1 MPGDTLDYLY
11 STDRAS
17 WEAWKQQIPRDV
29 TIEQRL
35 NDLRDIDRRFDLT
48 ELLTDREPGD
58 PLEPPIVI
66 ETLIPGA
73 RERVVVAPDDAV
85 DINLAALQI
94 RRRCMTALPAA
105 RTNGCDK
112 AADEINEIKQ
122 VADAILEI
130 DD

>member
-35 NDLRDIDRRFDLT
+35 NDLREIDRHYDLR
-48 ELLTDREPGD
+48 ELTDTTAPTETKAD
-58 PLEPPIVI
+58 ALNLQPL
-66 ETLIPGA
+66 A
-73 RERVVVAPDDAV
+73 DALRHTEQM
-85 DINLAALQI
+85 DIALAALQI

-112 AADEINEIKQ
+112 AADEINEIKK

>member
-17 WEAWKQQIPRDV
+17 WEAWKAQIPRDV

-35 NDLRDIDRRFDLT
+35 NDLRDIDRRFDLRA
-48 ELLTDREPGD
+48 LLAERDTDAPLTPPLSVGALLDADRET
-58 PLEPPIVI
+58 LVEP
-66 ETLIPGA
+66 
-73 RERVVVAPDDAV
+73 PDDAV

-112 AADEINEIKQ
+112 AADEINEIKK